1 MLILCAL
8 PFSAAAQNIS
18 DGFIVRQLS
27 QLSLRGEKLSGALR
41 SAQQEQAQQAT
52 DSLSQVIYE
61 LEQQLSAVNRAIAR
75 LEAQQKAQQE
85 EQVAEPAPTPEQECV
100 EQQPEPTPAPEVV
113 VEDESQAEELI
124 VEEQPAEGMTAE
136 TATQEKQVTEEGA
149 IMEPE
154 KIVPEEEVPQ
164 TEVAAE
170 PTESTQQRTEVEI
183 IASDELKSL
192 FNTSSRRYAL
202 IEGEIEQLVNNYSKA
217 YKQILASLEGYEKA
231 TSLPTLNRH
240 HKEYLSAMELSGKI
254 ADSIAHRSDLMLTSK
269 ATSYLG
275 FADSLGIDTL
285 RNYYSALVERTE
297 LTMSEKMAGKCSDI
311 DLAMYPHRLRNTIE
325 LEAMLARYLA
335 PESADSL
342 AKRAEELDTTFTL
355 FSPYGT
361 PKRSEAKFQAVKINK
376 KAKERAVS
384 SLPTIKIPASGE
396 LYSIT
401 VGNYASLPPS
411 TKVFRGATPLL
422 RERRE
427 DGRTYIYVGLYPTA
441 RSAQDDIALLRKV
454 GFKQPTL
461 VMWRDGIRR
470 DDFVDR
476 NTTPSAPKAA
486 MWRIEIA
493 GAANVLPQEAMA
505 AIREKAPRKEISKF
519 TNAEGKTLYT
529 VGIFTKQSEAQ
540 ALASAI
546 SKAAPALTTSVTQV
560 GKK

>member
-1 MLILCAL
+1 MVGIKRIFILLILCIL
-8 PFSAAAQNIS
+8 PLGVAAQNLS
-18 DGFIVRQLS
+18 DGFVVRQLS
-27 QLSLRGEKLSGALR
+27 QLSLRGEKLSVALH

-52 DSLSQVIYE
+52 DSLSKVIYE

-75 LEAQQKAQQE
+75 LEAQQNAKQE
-85 EQVAEPAPTPEQECV
+85 EQVAEPTPTTEQESVEQQPEPTPTPEIESVEQQPEPTPTTEQESV

-113 VEDESQAEELI
+113 VE
-124 VEEQPAEGMTAE
+124 
-136 TATQEKQVTEEGA
+136 
-149 IMEPE
+149 
-154 KIVPEEEVPQ
+154 EVSQ

-170 PTESTQQRTEVEI
+170 PAESAQQSAEVEI
-183 IASDELKSL
+183 VASDELKSL

-202 IEGEIEQLVNNYSKA
+202 IEGEIEQLVDNYSKA

-231 TSLPTLNRH
+231 TSLPTLNNH
-240 HKEYLSAMELSGKI
+240 HKEYLSAVELSGKI

-285 RNYYSALVERTE
+285 RNHYSALVERTE
-297 LTMSEKMAGKCSDI
+297 LTMSQKLAGRCSDM

-342 AKRAEELDTTFTL
+342 AKRAKELDTTFTL
-355 FSPYGT
+355 FSPYGA
-361 PKRSEAKFQAVKINK
+361 PKRSDAKFQAVKINK

-427 DGRTYIYVGLYPTA
+427 DGRTYIYIGLYPTA

-476 NTTPSAPKAA
+476 NTTPAAPKAA

-519 TNAEGKTLYT
+519 TNAEGETLYT

-540 ALASAI
+540 ALATAI
-546 SKAAPALTTSVTQV
+546 SKAVPALTTSVTQV